1 MTIGTSLFLIA
12 VGAILN
18 FVRHFDLVGI
28 KLHTVGVIPTAV
40 GIFGLLLGL
49 FLYVRDQDPVR
60 RPV

>member
-12 VGAILN
+12 VGAILK
-18 FVRHFDLVGI
+18 FATHFHVAAID
-28 KLHTVGVIPTAV
+28 LHTVGVILMAV

-49 FLYVRDQDPVR
+49 FLYIRDRDPAR